1 MAEQTE
7 QKKYDYDIL
16 VTTDFQGDFVTGVLK
31 NDAALAVED
40 AVVAEIDAHEGIL
53 VDTRDTHDKET
64 YAQSVEGQLLPMHC
78 VRGTEGWQNT
88 PKVQAALDRKKNV
101 IYIDKTNFGFIDW
114 PKALF
119 GIENATQEQI
129 MKMFAGKKIRIRII
143 GTCTDICNMSAF
155 VILRAWF
162 PMAEMEMVD
171 GACAASF
178 EDKNTKTR
186 DAAYVIVNSLLGKVV
201 PTIYKGK

>member
-16 VTTDFQGDFVTGVLK
+16 VKTDFQNDFVTGALK
-31 NDAALAVED
+31 NDAAAAVED
-40 AVVAEIDAHEGIL
+40 AVCAEIDAHEGIL
-53 VDTRDTHDKET
+53 VATMDTHDKET
-64 YAQSVEGQLLPMHC
+64 YAESIEGQNLPIHC
-78 VRGTEGWQNT
+78 VRGTDGWKIT
-88 PKVQAALDRKKNV
+88 PKVQAALDRKPNV
-101 IYIDKTNFGFIDW
+101 IYIHKTNFGFIDW

-129 MKMFAGKKIRIRII
+129 AKMFAGKKIRIRII
-143 GTCTDICNMSAF
+143 GTCTDICNLSAF

-178 EDKNTKTR
+178 EDKDTKTR
-186 DAAYVIVNSLLGKVV
+186 DAAYVIVNSMLGKVV
-201 PTIYKGK
+201 PTIYKKA